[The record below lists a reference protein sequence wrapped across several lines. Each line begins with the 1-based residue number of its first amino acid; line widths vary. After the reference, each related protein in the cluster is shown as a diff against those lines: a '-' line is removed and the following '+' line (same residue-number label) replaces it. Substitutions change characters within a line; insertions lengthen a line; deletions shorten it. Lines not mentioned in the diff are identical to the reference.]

1 MKCHRLQSY
10 KSVLSRWHS
19 ERLHFSRARWKSPS
33 PTLPPVDREC
43 YENKST
49 LTSIWLLHQ
58 NGEKIGN
65 CHIFR
70 LSHRGVPALF
80 YVKMYFLQHRLSST
94 FACVWDD
101 ILVYCILSHL
111 YSYRCF
117 SNTRTWL
124 RALGNLVALLFPTK
138 QPGYSPCCNTNA
150 FSLWKFR
157 CIVWGDPPC
166 ICCLTLI

>member
-10 KSVLSRWHS
+10 ESVLSRWHS

-49 LTSIWLLHQ
+49 LTSIWLLNQ
-58 NGEKIGN
+58 NGEKIGK
-65 CHIFR
+65 CHIFL
-70 LSHRGVPALF
+70 LSHRGVPTLF
-80 YVKMYFLQHRLSST
+80 YVKIYFLQHRLSST

-101 ILVYCILSHL
+101 ILVYCIFSHL

-124 RALGNLVALLFPTK
+124 RPLGQVCIPAYWNQQSNQVLIVTLMHLL
-138 QPGYSPCCNTNA
+138 CE
-150 FSLWKFR
+150 SL
-157 CIVWGDPPC
+157 GDPPC